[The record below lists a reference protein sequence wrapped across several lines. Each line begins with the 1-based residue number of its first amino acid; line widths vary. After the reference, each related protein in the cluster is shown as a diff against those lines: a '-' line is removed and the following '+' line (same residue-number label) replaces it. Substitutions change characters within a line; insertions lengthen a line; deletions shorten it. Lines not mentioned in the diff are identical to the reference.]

1 MNKKIPSV
9 FANRIDKKIV
19 NNNTYSV
26 TRSDEV
32 FKNEKVDINS
42 KINNIFKS
50 SGYIYKINVE
60 IVLKDKTITK
70 KIIGKKNGYLIT
82 IDNERISI
90 DDIIDINIA
99 N

>member
-32 FKNEKVDINS
+32 FKNEKIDVNS

>member
-9 FANRIDKKIV
+9 FANHIDKKIV

-32 FKNEKVDINS
+32 FKNEKIDVNS

>member
-19 NNNTYSV
+19 NNSTYCV

-32 FKNEKVDINS
+32 IKKGEIDINS

-50 SGYIYKINVE
+50 TGYIYKINVE
-60 IVLKDKTITK
+60 IVMKDKTIIK
-70 KIIGKKNGYLIT
+70 KVIGKKNGYLIT
-82 IDNERISI
+82 IDNERINI
-90 DDIIDINIA
+90 NDIVDINVV

>member
-32 FKNEKVDINS
+32 FKNEKIDVNS

-60 IVLKDKTITK
+60 ILLKDKTITK